1 MGNAGENFADG
12 YGTRSDLII
21 ENTRLKEELA
31 HMQGCVERLQVELA
45 NAVHNITVA
54 QNERK
59 DEINGLRLQVCDA
72 GQKAEKVTTELKHV
86 KKLLFERN
94 RRFQE
99 DCITINQLNVTIDT
113 LVKRLAARI
122 GG

>member
-1 MGNAGENFADG
+1 MGNISENFDDG
-12 YGTRSDLII
+12 YGTRSDLIT
-21 ENTRLKEELA
+21 ENARLREELA
-31 HMQGCVERLQVELA
+31 HMQGRVEKLQVELA
-45 NAVHNITVA
+45 NAVHNVTVA

-59 DEINGLRLQVCDA
+59 DEINRLRQQVCDA
-72 GQKAEKVTTELKHV
+72 VQKAEKVTTELKHV

>member
-1 MGNAGENFADG
+1 MGNVGENFADG

-31 HMQGCVERLQVELA
+31 HVQGRVEKLQAELA

-59 DEINGLRLQVCDA
+59 DEINGLRQQVCDA